1 MQSKL
6 AYGGKI
12 ISLLDFDKTGRAGAK
27 YLKDTY
33 DIDYLFITRGELGLP
48 NYECKDFADLH
59 SKYSKQE
66 IVNFVKE
73 TINYVKRKLS

>member
-1 MQSKL
+1 M
-6 AYGGKI
+6 
-12 ISLLDFDKTGRAGAK
+12 
-27 YLKDTY
+27 KDTY